1 MPPDNPLVSIVIP
14 VYNGARYLGEAIDSA
29 LAQTYSPCEIVVVND
44 GSTDNGATGAVAQK
58 YGDRIRYFSK
68 PNGGVA
74 SALNFGIKAMKGRY
88 FSWLSHDDV
97 YYPWKIKCQMDIM
110 RKARR
115 VFVLYGGYDII
126 DENSNFIQ
134 KEVLDRVPPSRF
146 RISLIA
152 ASPVNGCTCLI
163 PKACFDTAGLFDESL
178 KTTQDNDLW
187 FRMSETYGFV
197 QMRKSL
203 IKSRIHSRQGSL
215 VIVTH
220 TDEKTAYYV
229 NCIDRLRKTTLPQ
242 DRPLVFA
249 RLALV
254 LKVYGN
260 ALYEKAV
267 SIAQEKT
274 DRCPRHVRFA
284 ATMLLWYCSRVR
296 RRYLWGYVL
305 LALKNKF
312 FRKRI
317 TLYYIAAKRQAE
329 SAASLESVS

>member
-1 MPPDNPLVSIVIP
+1 MTPDNPLVSIVIP

-44 GSTDNGATGAVAQK
+44 GSTDNGATEAVALK
-58 YGDRIRYFSK
+58 YGDKIRYFSK

-74 SALNFGIKAMKGRY
+74 SALNSGIKAMKGRY

-110 RKARR
+110 RKAHR
-115 VFVLYGGYDII
+115 VFVLYSDYDII

-134 KEVLDRVPPSRF
+134 KEFLDRVSPSRF
-146 RISLIA
+146 RISLIV

-187 FRMSETYGFV
+187 FRMSETYRFV
-197 QMRKSL
+197 QIKKSV
-203 IKSRIHSRQGSL
+203 IKSRMHAEQGSL

-229 NCIDRLRKTTLPQ
+229 NCMNRLRQTTPPQ
-242 DRPLVFA
+242 DQPLVFA
-249 RLALV
+249 KLALD

-267 SIAQEKT
+267 SIAQEKN
-274 DRCPRHVRFA
+274 DRCPRRVRFA
-284 ATMLLWYCSRVR
+284 ATLLLWYCSRVR

-305 LALKNKF
+305 LALKNRL
-312 FRKRI
+312 FRRRI
-317 TLYYIAAKRQAE
+317 TQYYIKTKKQAE
-329 SAASLESVS
+329 STASLKSI